1 MGSSLAGLWTVVLS
15 GVVVTSVVYLVLNN
29 SKAVG
34 TLSQGVA
41 GAVGSLG
48 NTARGQ

>member
-1 MGSSLAGLWTVVLS
+1 MDSSIGGLWTVVLT
-15 GVVVTSVVYLVLNN
+15 GVILTSAVYLVLNN